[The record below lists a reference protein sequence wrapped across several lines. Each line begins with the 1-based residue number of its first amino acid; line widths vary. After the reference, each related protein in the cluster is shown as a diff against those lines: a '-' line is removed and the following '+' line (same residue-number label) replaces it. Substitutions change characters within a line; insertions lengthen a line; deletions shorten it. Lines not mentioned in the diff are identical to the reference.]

1 MPLNQVQ
8 SGEQSVADGAVFTAR
23 GGRQGDSIVSELH
36 GRYFEQTFRQ
46 RVFSLTLTST
56 SSTIAAGN
64 INAAAAAAS
73 TQFALWN
80 PPSNKFNIGIMKV
93 WIVPISGTPPTAGCF
108 HNLMLQG
115 VPTILSVGTAL
126 NNLAN
131 GQNPTARFVSSAAGT
146 ALTGGGALTVFRPM
160 AMNLFAAALTATTAV
175 QPTLEVLDSDIVLA
189 PGTGWVPCW
198 TGAGTTFLNAY
209 GVTWE
214 EVPI

>member
-8 SGEQSVADGAVFTAR
+8 IGEQSAGDGSQPTAR
-23 GGRQGDSIVSELH
+23 GGRQGDAIVSELH
-36 GRYFEQTFRQ
+36 GRYYEQTSRQ
-46 RVFSLTLTST
+46 RTFSLPLAST

-80 PPSNKFNIGIMKV
+80 PPSNKFNIALLKV
-93 WIVPISGTPPTAGCF
+93 WVVPISGTAPVAGCF

-115 VPTILSVGTAL
+115 VPTILSVGTAF

-131 GQNPTARFVSSAAGT
+131 GNSPTARFVSSAAGT

-160 AMNLFAAALTATTAV
+160 AMNLFAGALAATTGV
-175 QPTLEVLDSDIVLA
+175 QPTLEVIDGDIVLP

-198 TGAGTTFLNAY
+198 TAGGTTFLNGY